1 MDVDEPRL
9 ERCLV
14 RLARRGGKR
23 EQRAAVIAGTQGDDA
38 VLARLPALDPV
49 LSGELQCGFDRLGAA
64 TKEVELREIAWE
76 RVGDL
81 VGQVFDRPVREHR
94 ARQVAELPALLGDRI
109 GDLGIG
115 VAEVRD
121 VRAADGVEV
130 TLAALVDQ
138 PASLAAD
145 DFGVLVAELA
155 VEDVAVRVVVARHT
169 RKAIRH

>member
-1 MDVDEPRL
+1 GRDIGGAQLLDRLFQHCGAAHGTGGALAAAFAAIRIWGGNAVDVDEPRL

-23 EQRAAVIAGTQGDDA
+23 EQRAAVVAGTQSDDA

-81 VGQVFDRPVREHR
+81 VGQV
-94 ARQVAELPALLGDRI
+94 
-109 GDLGIG
+109 
-115 VAEVRD
+115 
-121 VRAADGVEV
+121 
-130 TLAALVDQ
+130 
-138 PASLAAD
+138 
-145 DFGVLVAELA
+145 
-155 VEDVAVRVVVARHT
+155 
-169 RKAIRH
+169 